1 MATSAEDA
9 PLARGS
15 LAGSDEALVFPA
27 RPAGSSNS
35 RALKVAGLTTLVCLL
50 LGSQVFTAYMVF
62 GQKQQIHQLQRN
74 SDHMSKQLVRS
85 SQGKKRNSIDPIRCL
100 MQMPMNSL
108 PLLTNFPAY
117 DSSKTSQKPVKDIV
131 VSVEKQVKN
140 LLQDFQPPQFNET
153 FMANLQG
160 LKSHMNETE
169 WQSFESWMR
178 FWLIFQMAQQKP
190 APPTADP
197 ASLTKCQKETRR
209 DPSKLGSYMP
219 QCDEQGNYKP
229 VQCWHAT
236 GFCFCVDQSGK
247 PIDGTFTR
255 GIPDCQR
262 GPTAH
267 RLMLAPSMMA
277 RSISMKDGECLEFV
291 F

>member
-85 SQGKKRNSIDPIRCL
+85 SQAVPPVR

-108 PLLTNFPAY
+108 PLLTNFPVCVC
-117 DSSKTSQKPVKDIV
+117 SFLT
-131 VSVEKQVKN
+131 
-140 LLQDFQPPQFNET
+140 LLIDFCDVAELLLYFWQDFQPPQFNET